1 MGALRDLFNWKKN
14 PSNVWLVAGPL
25 IVLGVLLNIARA
37 VLLCIERHTLI
48 PLYILLGVGIL
59 AFFAIRP
66 LYRIHK
72 LTKTLKNKD

>member
-1 MGALRDLFNWKKN
+1 MGALRRIFDWEEH
-14 PSNVWLVAGPL
+14 PSNVWLIAGPL

-48 PLYILLGVGIL
+48 PLYSLLGAGAL
-59 AFFAIRP
+59 AFLALRP

-72 LTKTLKNKD
+72 LTRKD